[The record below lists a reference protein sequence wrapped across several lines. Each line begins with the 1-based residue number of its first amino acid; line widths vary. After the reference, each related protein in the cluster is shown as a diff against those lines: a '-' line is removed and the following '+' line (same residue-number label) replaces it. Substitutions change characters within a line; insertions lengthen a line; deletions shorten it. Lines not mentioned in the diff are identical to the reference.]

1 MNISKI
7 IAVILVFTFTVLGCQ
22 QQQTNQNEVTSGGV
36 ILSGEHSGNEFTI
49 ATGDELDI
57 FMQMVDAFNQKDAA
71 AIWEFSADSVSI
83 LGVEGNL
90 NYVTQADFE
99 GMFSSIDS
107 LSWEVDAAIPVQVTD
122 TEIVKIL
129 ADTREMMNYNDGTTT
144 RVRLMEEFTFENG
157 QLTGVRQWS
166 AALPED
172 M

>member
-1 MNISKI
+1 MDSQYL
-7 IAVILVFTFTVLGCQ
+7 AVS
-22 QQQTNQNEVTSGGV
+22 NNRPPKNEVTSGGV

-49 ATGDELDI
+49 AIGDELDI
-57 FMQMVDAFNQKDAA
+57 FMQMVDAFNQKDVA

-83 LGVEGNL
+83 LGAEGNL

-99 GMFSSIDS
+99 GMFSAIDT
-107 LSWEVDAAIPVQVTD
+107 LSWEVDAAIPVQVTETD
-122 TEIVKIL
+122 IVKIL
-129 ADTREMMNYNDGTTT
+129 ADTREVVNYKDATVS

-157 QLTGVRQWS
+157 QLTGVRQWT